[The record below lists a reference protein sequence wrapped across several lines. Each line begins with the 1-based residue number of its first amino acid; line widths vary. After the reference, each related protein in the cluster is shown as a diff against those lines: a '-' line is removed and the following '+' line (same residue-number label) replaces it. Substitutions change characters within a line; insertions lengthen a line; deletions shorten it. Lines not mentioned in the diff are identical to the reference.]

1 MYQQRTTSTRYR
13 DDLTELI
20 HQAVG
25 TGYGFGFGAKVFS
38 LIASSLASGPSG
50 RRPRPLG
57 W

>member
-38 LIASSLASGPSG
+38 SIASSLASGPSG